1 MKRIQL
7 YLILLFLSIGH
18 IYSQQYKKE
27 VKPVKNVI
35 LMIPDGTSTSVL
47 SAARWYQYYNTGNRS
62 LNIDPY
68 LCGLVSTYS
77 SNAPIPDSAPAMSAY
92 TTGIRSQ
99 AGNISVYPD
108 KDLDQDIDTIDSSRA
123 YQPLL
128 TVFEAAKIKKQK
140 ATGIVVTTDFCH
152 ATPAACAS
160 HHYDR
165 SNYTALA
172 SQMAYNNIDVVFA
185 GGSSHISDDI
195 KAHLKK
201 VKTLYFEQDINTFKD
216 LDENQNVWGL
226 MASGN
231 FPYDIDRTPEYPSL
245 AEMTANAIK
254 ILNQKENGFFLMVE
268 GSRVDMAAHGT
279 DPIGIITEFLAFDKA
294 VGIAMEYAKEKGE
307 TAVVVMPDHGNGGLN
322 FGSAALKNYSQ
333 EGLDEI
339 FGNISQFTKTAHG
352 LGDLL
357 RETTP
362 ENIRDEFRK
371 HTSIDLNDEEMQL
384 LISSKDYIISDYT
397 EVGNTENIISSV
409 AHIMKSRTYFE
420 FISGNHTGE
429 DVFLA
434 AYHPEGNL
442 PLGLNTNTEM
452 NLYLC
457 DLVGLDQSLQ
467 VYTKELFA
475 KHTEVFDGL
484 KCEVIKDG
492 NPKLVINK
500 GSKKLEIPAFKSI
513 GYLNGK
519 TFDIGSVVV
528 YIDKNNE
535 FYLPKYLKDL
545 FN

>member
-1 MKRIQL
+1 M
-7 YLILLFLSIGH
+7 LLFLSIGH
-18 IYSQQYKKE
+18 SYSQQYKRE

-47 SAARWYQYYNTGNRS
+47 SAARWYQYYNTGNKS

-92 TTGIRSQ
+92 TTGIRSR
-99 AGNISVYPD
+99 AGNISVYPAPD
-108 KDLDQDIDTIDSSRA
+108 SNQDIDTVDSNRA

-128 TVFEAAKIKKQK
+128 TVFEAAKIKKRK

-165 SNYTALA
+165 GNYAALA

-201 VKTLYFEQDINTFKD
+201 TKTLYFEQDINTFKN
-216 LDENQNVWGL
+216 LDGNQNVWGL

-231 FPYDIDRTPEYPSL
+231 FPYDIDQTPEYPSL

-254 ILNQKENGFFLMVE
+254 ILDQKENGFFLMVE

-294 VGIAMEYAKEKGE
+294 VGIAMEYAKENGE

-339 FGNISQFTKTAHG
+339 FGNISQFTRTAHG
-352 LGDLL
+352 LGDIL

-362 ENIRDEFRK
+362 ENMRDEFRK
-371 HTSIDLNDEEMQL
+371 YTSIDLSDNEVQL
-384 LISSKDYIISDYT
+384 LISSKDYAISNYT

-434 AYHPEGNL
+434 VYHPEGNL

-467 VYTKELFA
+467 VYTQELFA

-484 KCEVIKDG
+484 KCEIIEDSD
-492 NPKLVINK
+492 PKLVINK
-500 GSKKLEIPAFKSI
+500 GSKKLEVPAFKSI
-513 GYLNGK
+513 GYLNGRA
-519 TFDIGSVVV
+519 FDIGSVVV